1 MRSAGWPIFS
11 TGGLAVRLPA
21 IARALVAGAWA
32 LAALAGDVRGQEV
45 VLAPTDAQACLS
57 PAEAKRERPVYPA
70 EELRLKDGHTVHAE
84 FVFDAPDSRPA
95 VEILDGNSVGP
106 YENAVRDYA
115 RQLRVPCMKPG
126 AAPVHLRQDFV
137 FEPNDG
143 RKVVWTAATDAADA
157 HRRELLKCGTWPKGR
172 DGYIRYPTS
181 ALQERLQGIVV
192 VKLRFVDPA
201 AAPELTIIDDAG
213 SGAFVNA
220 LRPYVEQMRVP
231 CLQQEPVEFHMFFK
245 FQIPGRGESKL
256 VLKDLDLQTYLGIV
270 SSAPP
275 AYFDTSTMG
284 CPFDV
289 RLKFRQ
295 PFEPNGIAEL
305 EQDVPARHAF
315 LDWLAALKLDIEP
328 ARAKQLFGQVSTI
341 HVPCVKLDI

>member
-1 MRSAGWPIFS
+1 M
-11 TGGLAVRLPA
+11 
-21 IARALVAGAWA
+21 AGAGRASVPTHRLATLLRAFVASAWGW
-32 LAALAGDVRGQEV
+32 AALAGAACAQEV
-45 VLAPTDAQACLS
+45 TLAPSEAQACLA
-57 PAEAKRERPVYPA
+57 PAEAQRERPVYPA

-84 FVFDAPDSRPA
+84 LVFDTPDGRPS
-95 VEILDGNSVGP
+95 VEFLDGNHVQP
-106 YENAVRDYA
+106 YEDAVRDYA
-115 RQLRVPCMKPG
+115 RQLRVPCLEPG
-126 AAPVHLRQDFV
+126 AAPVHLRQEFV

-143 RKVVWTAATDAADA
+143 RKVAWTAATDVADA
-157 HRRELLKCGTWPKGR
+157 RRRELLKCGTWPKGR
-172 DGYIRYPTS
+172 DGYIRYPTT
-181 ALQERLQGIVV
+181 ALQEKLQGIVV
-192 VKLRFVDPA
+192 VKLRFVDA
-201 AAPELTIIDDAG
+201 AAPPELAVIDDAG

-245 FQIPGRGESKL
+245 FQIPGRGETKL
-256 VLKDLDLQTYLGIV
+256 VLKDLDLQTYLGV
-270 SSAPP
+270 VASTPP
-275 AYFDTSTMG
+275 AYFDTHTMG

-315 LDWLAALKLDIEP
+315 LDWLASLKLDVEP
-328 ARAKQLFGQVSTI
+328 AKAKQLFGQVSTI